1 MKLNVN
7 ILSLHTQKSR
17 EYLFYDIS
25 AKNYEFLVELNKVS
39 INLSIY
45 LTAELLLYTGQ
56 AAESKQLKNAKNED
70 NCGERA
76 QLSVRYA
83 EHGVLNISGIQM

>member
-1 MKLNVN
+1 M
-7 ILSLHTQKSR
+7 HTQKSR
-17 EYLFYDIS
+17 EYLFYDIL
-25 AKNYEFLVELNKVS
+25 AKNYEFLGEINKVS

-56 AAESKQLKNAKNED
+56 AAKSKQLKNAKNED

-83 EHGVLNISGIQM
+83 EHGVLNIPGIQM